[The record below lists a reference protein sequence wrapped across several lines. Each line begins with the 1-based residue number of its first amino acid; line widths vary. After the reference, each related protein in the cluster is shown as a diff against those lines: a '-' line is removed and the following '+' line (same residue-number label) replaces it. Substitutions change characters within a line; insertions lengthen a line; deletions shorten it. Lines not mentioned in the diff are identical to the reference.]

1 MVCVKHLAQTHYG
14 ERTQYSLMIMMEMEE
29 TDDNAKRIE
38 PGDLIQTNVIRLY
51 EARVNQI

>member
-1 MVCVKHLAQTHYG
+1 MVCVKHLAQTHYR